1 MWYSRTVLA
10 AIEDAINALKSKG
23 VSDPIIQFIHSLPD
37 NQKGRAIGAL
47 NQNSSMMIDDLRNL
61 FQSGYKPSTQELL
74 LVEDYDPR
82 FKSWALYQYKLLRKN
97 KLSTD
102 PKDDRW
108 EYKEPITGYAGI
120 HHDLD
125 EIHDFF
131 RGHVLDNPNYNL
143 GTKSFQEAYD
153 DSVEW
158 HNAISQR
165 GSGRFYLPFKRDE
178 SGNIV
183 DEKIVHRFEDG
194 SMMVRVEDPNDL
206 DVEGNFMHHCVGSYA
221 RQVEAGHCTIYS
233 LRNKFNNPEATIEVG
248 NDGRVKQIKGP
259 SNSAITD
266 DEQVEKI
273 KDFFEGRDDIE
284 KQSGPGYAQRRA
296 DEWHNSEVD
305 WTTYPDELEYAMRE
319 FAYGPYLEDYDDE
332 DYGDFARFGISP
344 KSWENEDQNSFEEEN
359 LRNVDVNEM
368 VSEAIKTIDR
378 GTTPSNFGRTHN
390 LEDYNFDKLSDIAV
404 EVAFNK
410 LKQEVDS
417 IYLPEDRDEDG
428 YSWYDRFGGKELY
441 LKKTA
446 DKIIGNNPLK
456 DLIFGFAEK
465 FDEFERYIRDNAVE
479 YVGDV
484 GRTAF
489 DNMNQTECKLWTE
502 VVKKIYDKALDDPSI
517 KKFEEITN
525 TKFVLPKVS
534 DFDLEYPPKM
544 NYITGASEF
553 NEDPNQLRFQDLPG
567 GESFNLARYRKNQQ
581 LQDDEEE
588 LIIPDDFE

>member
-23 VSDPIIQFIHSLPD
+23 VSDPIIQFVHSLPD
-37 NQKGRAIGAL
+37 NQKGKAIGAL
-47 NQNSSMMIDDLRNL
+47 NQNPTMLIDDLKAL
-61 FQSGYKPSTQELL
+61 FQSGYKPSSQELL
-74 LVEDYDPR
+74 LVEEYDPR

-97 KLSTD
+97 KLTDD

-108 EYKEPITGYAGI
+108 EYKEPISGYAGI

-125 EIHDFF
+125 QIHDFF

-153 DSVEW
+153 DSQEW

-194 SMMVRVEDPNDL
+194 SMMVRVDDPNDL

-248 NDGRVKQIKGP
+248 NDGKVKQIKGP
-259 SNSAITD
+259 SNSEIHD

-273 KDFFEGRDDIE
+273 RDFFEGRDDIKKE
-284 KQSGPGYAQRRA
+284 SGEGYTHRRA
-296 DEWHNSEVD
+296 SEWHNSEVD

-332 DYGDFARFGISP
+332 MNGDFARFGISP
-344 KSWENEDQNSFEEEN
+344 KSWENEDQQQFEEEN
-359 LRNVDVNEM
+359 LSNVDVNEM
-368 VSEAIKTIDR
+368 VSEAIKTIDK
-378 GTTPSNFGRTHN
+378 GTTPSTYGRTHN
-390 LEDYNFDKLSDIAV
+390 LDDYDFDKLSDIAV

-410 LKQEVDS
+410 FKQTVDS
-417 IYLPEDRDEDG
+417 IYLPEDVDEDG

-446 DKIIGNNPLK
+446 DKIIGSNPLR

-465 FDEFERYIRDNAVE
+465 FDEFERFIRDTAVE
-479 YVGDV
+479 FVGDV

-489 DNMNQTECKLWTE
+489 DNMNETENKLWTE
-502 VVKKIYDKALDDPSI
+502 VVKKIYDKALEDPSI
-517 KKFEEITN
+517 KKIRTN
-525 TKFVLPKVS
+525 YKYKICS
-534 DFDLEYPPKM
+534 SQS
-544 NYITGASEF
+544 I
-553 NEDPNQLRFQDLPG
+553 
-567 GESFNLARYRKNQQ
+567 
-581 LQDDEEE
+581 
-588 LIIPDDFE
+588 